1 MTIKQL
7 FLDTKKIKDQSKH
20 EFEGW
25 IINNRGIDKIRFLSL
40 NDGSTINTLQL
51 VVKDKDIK
59 KFNIDKISLGTSI
72 KVSGLLLLTPKAAQ
86 PFELVVNNL
95 EVINLVDENSKE
107 RNNSWLFKRN
117 SSSKT

>member
-25 IINNRGIDKIRFLSL
+25 IINNRGNDKIGVLCL

-51 VVKDKDIK
+51 VV
-59 KFNIDKISLGTSI
+59 
-72 KVSGLLLLTPKAAQ
+72 
-86 PFELVVNNL
+86 
-95 EVINLVDENSKE
+95 
-107 RNNSWLFKRN
+107 
-117 SSSKT
+117 